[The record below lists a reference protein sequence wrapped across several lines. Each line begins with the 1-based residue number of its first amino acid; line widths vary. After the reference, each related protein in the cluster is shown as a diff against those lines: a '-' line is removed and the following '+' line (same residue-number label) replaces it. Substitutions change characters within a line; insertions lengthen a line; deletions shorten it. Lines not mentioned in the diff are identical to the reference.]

1 MEREAGLMA
10 LTMKAKT
17 LYDAL
22 EELSPCAECND
33 CADVEDWTCG
43 CCRMFEVAVS
53 GAVTALKEIGEGEMA
68 AELMRLALADG
79 AAVDWIVG
87 EA

>member
-1 MEREAGLMA
+1 
-10 LTMKAKT
+10 
-17 LYDAL
+17 
-22 EELSPCAECND
+22 
-33 CADVEDWTCG
+33 
-43 CCRMFEVAVS
+43 MFEVAVS